1 MNIRRHFAAAAFAL
15 LLPLAAHAQSSASDS
30 SSASTL
36 TVQDAVAFV
45 DSAEVVLDELGE
57 QAARAAWVQATYI
70 TYDTQQLS
78 ARAGEAYT
86 AAASTLGA
94 EAAQYVDVEGL
105 PQDVRRKLDLLRSGL
120 TMPAPPDEAKT
131 KRLTELSVGL
141 ESTYGTGEWCP
152 GGDGPFASSDCL
164 ALGDLTRVMATSR
177 DADSLEAAWTGW
189 RTIAPPMR
197 EDYTAFA
204 GLMNEGA
211 QALGFQ
217 DVGAMWR
224 SNYDMPPDSFA
235 AEMDRLWVQVKPL
248 YLELHTYVRGRLA
261 EQYGEEIVQPG
272 EPIPA
277 HLLGNMWAQQWG
289 TIFPLVAPEDADPGY
304 DLTERIEEQGLDAVE
319 MVEYGERFFTS
330 LGLQELPE
338 TFWERSLFTK
348 PADRD
353 VVCHASAWDLDDEDD
368 LRIKMC
374 IEPTAEDFQT
384 IHHELGHNYYQR
396 AYKTQPH
403 LYKGS
408 ANDGF
413 HEALGDAVALSVT
426 PEYLKE
432 VNLIDEVPPPSKDIG
447 LLLRSALD
455 KVAFLP
461 FGLMVDKW
469 RWQVFSGEISPDEYN
484 QGWWDLRE
492 QYQGLK
498 PPVERSEEDFD
509 PGAKYHIPANTPYSR
524 YFLAHVLQFQF
535 HRSLCEEAGFEGP
548 LHRCS
553 VYGSEAAGDRLFA
566 MMEMGLSQPWP
577 EALEALTGERAMDA
591 TALLDYYAPLMD
603 WLKEQNAANGY
614 TSGW

>member
-1 MNIRRHFAAAAFAL
+1 MNAPTAE
-15 LLPLAAHAQSSASDS
+15 
-30 SSASTL
+30 
-36 TVQDAVAFV
+36 DAVAFV
-45 DSAEVVLDELGE
+45 DSAEVVLSELGE
-57 QAARAAWVQATYI
+57 EAARAAWVQATYI
-70 TYDTQQLS
+70 TYDTQQIS
-78 ARAGEAYT
+78 ARATEAYT
-86 AAASTLGA
+86 AAASALAAG
-94 EAAQYVDVEGL
+94 AAQYTGVEGL
-105 PQDVRRKLDLLRSGL
+105 PPDARRRLDLLRSGL
-120 TMPAPPDEAKT
+120 IMPAPPDAEKT

-152 GGDGPFASSDCL
+152 GQSDSLRGPFAGDTSCL
-164 ALGDLTRVMATSR
+164 ALGDMTRIMATSR
-177 DADSLEAAWTGW
+177 DADSLRAVWTGW
-189 RTIAPPMR
+189 RTVSPPMR

-211 QALGFQ
+211 QALGFD

-235 AEMDRLWVQVKPL
+235 QEMDRLWEQVRPL
-248 YLELHTYVRGRLA
+248 YQELHTYVRGKLA
-261 EQYGEEIVQPG
+261 EAYGEDVVRPG

-289 TIFPLVAPEDADPGY
+289 NIFPLVAPEDANPGY
-304 DLTERIEEQGLDAVE
+304 DLTERIREEGLDAVE

-330 LGLQELPE
+330 LGLEPLPE

-353 VVCHASAWDLDDEDD
+353 VVCHASAWDIDDQDD

-374 IEPTAEDFQT
+374 IEPTADDFQT

-396 AYKTQPH
+396 AYKTQPY

-426 PEYLKE
+426 PEYLNE
-432 VNLIDEVPPPSKDIG
+432 VGLIDEVPPASKDIG

-469 RWQVFSGEISPDEYN
+469 RWQVFSGEIGLEEYN
-484 QGWWDLRE
+484 AGWWNLRE
-492 QYQGLK
+492 QYQGLA
-498 PPVERSEEDFD
+498 PPVERTEEDFD

-524 YFLAHVLQFQF
+524 YFLAHILQFQM
-535 HRSLCEEAGFEGP
+535 HRALCQEAGYEGP
-548 LHRCS
+548 LNRCS
-553 VYGSEAAGDRLFA
+553 IYGSEAAGERLFA
-566 MMEMGLSQPWP
+566 MMEMGLSRPWP
-577 EALEALTGERAMDA
+577 EALEALTGEREMDA
-591 TALLDYYAPLMD
+591 TALLDYYAPLMA

-614 TSGW
+614 ASGW